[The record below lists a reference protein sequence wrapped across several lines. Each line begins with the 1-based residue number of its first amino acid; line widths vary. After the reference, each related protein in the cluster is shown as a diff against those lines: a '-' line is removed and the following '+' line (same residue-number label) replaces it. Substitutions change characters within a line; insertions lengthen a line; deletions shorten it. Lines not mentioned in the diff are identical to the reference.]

1 MISIGTAEKY
11 FNEHLLG
18 EFFLES
24 GSMLSLAALR
34 MAENDVKARLDMSP
48 DEQDADYIAAVCEQ
62 AVFLLMHKDDLIPEA
77 RNVVSETI
85 EGLGSF
91 TYAGNEKIFAPRTEI
106 FIDSLNR
113 RYHSSAS
120 SISIK
125 RG

>member
-1 MISIGTAEKY
+1 MILIETAEKY

-24 GSMLSLAALR
+24 GHALSCAALG
-34 MAENDVKARLDMSP
+34 MAENDIRTQLDILP

-62 AVFLLMHKDDLIPEA
+62 AVFLLMHKDDLISGA
-77 RNVVSETI
+77 KNVISETI

-91 TYAGNEKIFAPRTEI
+91 TYAGNEKIFAPRAEI
-106 FIDSLNR
+106 FIESINK
-113 RYHSSAS
+113 RYRSSAS
-120 SISIK
+120 SINIK

>member
-1 MISIGTAEKY
+1 MISIETAEKY

-24 GSMLSLAALR
+24 GSALSLAALR
-34 MAENDVKARLDMSP
+34 MAENDVRTRLDVLP
-48 DEQDADYIAAVCEQ
+48 DEQESDYIAAVCEQ
-62 AVFLLMHKDDLIPEA
+62 AVFLLMHKDHLIPGDK
-77 RNVVSETI
+77 NVVSETI

-106 FIDSLNR
+106 FIESINK
-113 RYHSSAS
+113 RYRSSAS
-120 SISIK
+120 IININ

>member
-1 MISIGTAEKY
+1 MISIETAEKY

-24 GSMLSLAALR
+24 GSALSLAALR
-34 MAENDVKARLDMSP
+34 MAENDVRTRLDILP
-48 DEQDADYIAAVCEQ
+48 DGQDADYIAAVCEQ
-62 AVFLLMHKDDLIPEA
+62 AVFLLMHKDHLISEA
-77 RNVVSETI
+77 KNVVSETI

-106 FIDSLNR
+106 FIESINR
-113 RYHSSAS
+113 RNRSSAS
-120 SISIK
+120 SINIR